1 MTDTIALK
9 NGLIIN
15 GTGNPGFYGSVFIK
29 DGKISVLRNQSELKA
44 DIEIDCTNKIISP
57 GFIDLHSHT
66 GLTIFGEPKH
76 EPKVFQGVTT
86 ELIGIDGI
94 SPVPFKTKSDLER
107 YIWLDS
113 GLNDY
118 PPGPPD
124 WLKTI
129 EYLNKVDNNVAIN
142 IACIIGNGPLRI
154 WGVGWNNEPASKKQI
169 ENMKSALRESMEEGA
184 WGLSTGLDY
193 APGAFANT
201 EELIELGKEAA
212 KLDGMYHTH
221 TRASLAKPENVLA
234 PFEEAIEISRKSELP
249 LHLTHYYQK
258 MMYIHE
264 RNIVNGKYTDYLGL
278 VEDARSGGMDVTFD
292 CYTYPYSGTSLTI
305 LLPHWTKD
313 GGPEVLIEHLKS
325 TKSRKKIAKEI
336 TRNFGTTW
344 LTNFKKPDNKQ
355 YDGLSVSEIAGI
367 KKQEP
372 AEVMFDLLL
381 DENLGISYVGLGANP
396 QTLHEFVK
404 HEAGMIASDSI
415 LFGDHPSPR
424 TFGTFT
430 KIISEYARDDKF
442 ITLERGIMK
451 MSSFPAQRLGLKSKG
466 LILDDYDADIVV
478 FDLPKVNVPA
488 TKSNPRQLS
497 EGIEHVIVNG
507 SFVIKDSIHTGNL
520 PGKSLRRGKDS

>member
-249 LHLTHYYQK
+249 LHLTH
-258 MMYIHE
+258 
-264 RNIVNGKYTDYLGL
+264 
-278 VEDARSGGMDVTFD
+278 
-292 CYTYPYSGTSLTI
+292 
-305 LLPHWTKD
+305 
-313 GGPEVLIEHLKS
+313 
-325 TKSRKKIAKEI
+325 
-336 TRNFGTTW
+336 
-344 LTNFKKPDNKQ
+344 
-355 YDGLSVSEIAGI
+355 
-367 KKQEP
+367 
-372 AEVMFDLLL
+372 
-381 DENLGISYVGLGANP
+381 
-396 QTLHEFVK
+396 
-404 HEAGMIASDSI
+404 
-415 LFGDHPSPR
+415 
-424 TFGTFT
+424 
-430 KIISEYARDDKF
+430 
-442 ITLERGIMK
+442 
-451 MSSFPAQRLGLKSKG
+451 
-466 LILDDYDADIVV
+466 
-478 FDLPKVNVPA
+478 
-488 TKSNPRQLS
+488 
-497 EGIEHVIVNG
+497 
-507 SFVIKDSIHTGNL
+507 
-520 PGKSLRRGKDS
+520 